1 MYFILLTIMANI
13 QLLIAIHKI
22 KEIKRDFDECKD
34 IFREPYNPINNI
46 NINNILCLEYLRLIF
61 ESILNN
67 MKFPMKRQLAWPR
80 ALNGAEYEIQ
90 KKDFVYYLYYE
101 FLSSEN
107 WDIKPT
113 KPQGGK
119 DLSVYY
125 FIKEFAIQTR
135 LLFQTLLCMNSNMK
149 KLDLFKFRNIIN
161 RYIEVKV
168 DSTYIFISQIFKKDK
183 LQPFIDDLYEIS
195 DLNATNISIVGETCN
210 YNTIELSGEHNQDN
224 KQVKMKEKNIST
236 EEGKKIN
243 EESNKNKIQN
253 KTSLKNQD
261 FQSDVHE
268 NNIAEIKIKELIDI
282 KENVKNMQ
290 DFDYNNRKLN
300 GSIYNQEKQ
309 ITTFKKGDAV
319 KKENMSIENQE
330 YDSTGIQEN
339 KSKIY
344 DKVSNGGLTFN
355 YNSGTLFFVGLT
367 SLSSTHQLGCNPFL
381 Y

>member
-1 MYFILLTIMANI
+1 MYFILLTIMGNI
-13 QLLIAIHKI
+13 QLLIAINTS

-46 NINNILCLEYLRLIF
+46 IINNILCLEYSRLIF

-119 DLSVYY
+119 DLSIIISNSTMY
-125 FIKEFAIQTR
+125 K
-135 LLFQTLLCMNSNMK
+135 FQYE

-168 DSTYIFISQIFKKDK
+168 DSTYIFISQVFKKDK

-195 DLNATNISIVGETCN
+195 DLNATNFSIVGETSN
-210 YNTIELSGEHNQDN
+210 YNTIELSREHNQDN
-224 KQVKMKEKNIST
+224 KQVKIKEKNIST
-236 EEGKKIN
+236 EGGKKIN
-243 EESNKNKIQN
+243 EENNKNKIQK
-253 KTSLKNQD
+253 KTSSKNQD
-261 FQSDVHE
+261 FKSDVHE
-268 NNIAEIKIKELIDI
+268 NNIAEIKIKELININD
-282 KENVKNMQ
+282 NVKNMQ
-290 DFDYNNRKLN
+290 EYEYTNRKVN
-300 GSIYNQEKQ
+300 KSIYNQEKQ
-309 ITTFKKGDAV
+309 ITTLKKGDAV

-330 YDSTGIQEN
+330 YDNIRSQDNI
-339 KSKIY
+339 SKIY
-344 DKVSNGGLTFN
+344 DKVSNVGRTFN
-355 YNSGTLFFVGLT
+355 YNPGTLFFVGLT
-367 SLSSTHQLGCNPFL
+367 SLFATHQLGSNPFL